1 MTTLNSALGEPQPW
15 QQRLMDKDQSLRLHL
30 LGIGGAGLS
39 AIAKVLLEMG
49 FSVSGSDR
57 QLTAGTA
64 QLSAAGATIFGEQQ
78 AANLAALGASGRPD
92 VVLISSAIA
101 GANPELQA
109 LQAAGIPVV
118 KRADF
123 LPVLLANRQLIAVA
137 GTHGKT
143 TTTAMIVKVLCE
155 AGVAAGYIIGADIAG
170 YGNAAAGRD
179 PIFVLEADEYDHMF
193 LGLCPT
199 VAVITNVEWDHPDCY
214 PTPASF
220 QQAFAQFVEG
230 VAPDGLIV
238 SCSDDA
244 GAEQL
249 RLERPLSDRRWI
261 TYGLT
266 RAADIAA
273 LNATML
279 HAPLSEQG
287 RSAKHE
293 QGFTADL
300 YWWNAPKG
308 QLRLQVPGLHNLR
321 NALAALAVACTCDA
335 SIKSAIESLYTFRGA
350 ARRFEQIGEAAGVI
364 VIDDYAHHP
373 TEVRA
378 TLAAARSRYPQQRL
392 WAIFQP
398 HTFSRTRNLLPAMA
412 ASFDDANA
420 VIVTDIYAARE
431 ADDQSISAA
440 ALVAAST
447 HANMQ
452 HIAGLAEVADYVA
465 TQVQPGDVVITMGAG
480 SSNQIGRRLLEQLG
494 K

>member
-1 MTTLNSALGEPQPW
+1 MTTMSSPSGERHSW
-15 QQRLMDKDQSLRLHL
+15 QQRLIANDQSLRLHL

-39 AIAKVLLEMG
+39 AIAKVLLERG

-57 QLTAGTA
+57 QLSTGTA
-64 QLSAAGATIFGEQQ
+64 QLAAAGATIFGEQR
-78 AANLAALGASGRPD
+78 AENLAALGVERRPD

-101 GANPELQA
+101 GVNPELQA

-123 LPVLLANRQLIAVA
+123 LPVLLTGRRLIAVA

-143 TTTAMIVKVLCE
+143 TTTAMVVKVLRE
-155 AGVAAGYIIGADIAG
+155 AGVDAGYIIGAEITG
-170 YGNAAAGRD
+170 YGNAAAGSD
-179 PIFVLEADEYDHMF
+179 PTFVLEADEYDHMF
-193 LGLCPT
+193 LGLRPT

-220 QQAFAQFVEG
+220 QQAFAQFIEG

-249 RLERPLSDRRWI
+249 RLERPISDRRWI

-266 RAADIAA
+266 QAADIAA
-273 LNATML
+273 LNANML
-279 HAPLSEQG
+279 GGEG
-287 RSAKHE
+287 Y
-293 QGFTADL
+293 TADL

-335 SIKSAIESLYTFRGA
+335 SIERAITSLQTFSGA
-350 ARRFEQIGEAAGVI
+350 ARRFEQIGTLAGVT

-378 TLAAARSRYPQQRL
+378 TLAAARSRYPQRRI
-392 WAIFQP
+392 WAVFQP
-398 HTFSRTRNLLPAMA
+398 HTFSRTRNLLAEMA
-412 ASFDDANA
+412 TSFDDADA
-420 VIVTDIYAARE
+420 VLVTDIYAARE
-431 ADDQSISAA
+431 ADDPSVSAA
-440 ALVAAST
+440 TLVRMSS
-447 HANMQ
+447 HAHIQ
-452 HIAGLAEVADYVA
+452 HIAGLSEVADHLA
-465 TQVQPGDVVITMGAG
+465 NQVQSGDVVITMGAG
-480 SSNQIGRRLLEQLG
+480 TSNQIGRGLLQRLG

>member
-1 MTTLNSALGEPQPW
+1 MTTTSSPIGERQPW
-15 QQRLMDKDQSLRLHL
+15 QQRLIANDQSLRLHL

-57 QLTAGTA
+57 QLSPATA
-64 QLSAAGATIFGEQQ
+64 QLAAAGATIFGEQR
-78 AANLAALGASGRPD
+78 AENLAALGADRRPD

-101 GANPELQA
+101 GVNPELQA

-123 LPVLLANRQLIAVA
+123 LPVLLTGRKLIAVA

-143 TTTAMIVKVLCE
+143 TTTAMIVKVLRE
-155 AGVAAGYIIGADIAG
+155 AGVAAGYIIGAEIAG
-170 YGNAAAGRD
+170 YGNAAAGSD
-179 PIFVLEADEYDHMF
+179 PTFVLEADEYDHMF
-193 LGLCPT
+193 LGLRPT

-220 QQAFAQFVEG
+220 QQAFAQFIEG

-249 RLERPLSDRRWI
+249 RLERPISDRRWI

-266 RAADIAA
+266 QAADIAA
-273 LNATML
+273 LNANML
-279 HAPLSEQG
+279 G
-287 RSAKHE
+287 
-293 QGFTADL
+293 GDGYTADL

-335 SIKSAIESLYTFRGA
+335 SIERAIASLQTFGGT
-350 ARRFEQIGEAAGVI
+350 ARRFEQIGTAAGVTI
-364 VIDDYAHHP
+364 IDDYAHHP

-378 TLAAARSRYPQQRL
+378 TLAAARSRYPTRRI

-398 HTFSRTRNLLPAMA
+398 HTFSRTRNLLTEMA
-412 ASFDDANA
+412 ASFADADA

-440 ALVAAST
+440 TLVSKST
-447 HANMQ
+447 HTHIQ
-452 HIAGLAEVADYVA
+452 HIAGLAEVADYLA
-465 TQVQPGDVVITMGAG
+465 NQVQPDDVVITMGAG
-480 SSNQIGRRLLEQLG
+480 TSNQIGRGLLQRLG

>member
-1 MTTLNSALGEPQPW
+1 MTTMSSPLSEAQAW
-15 QQRLMDKDQSLRLHL
+15 QQRLIAREQSLRLHL

-39 AIAKVLLEMG
+39 AIAKVLLDMG
-49 FSVSGSDR
+49 FGVSGSDR
-57 QLTAGTA
+57 HLTAGTA
-64 QLSAAGATIFGEQQ
+64 QLAAAGATIFGEQR
-78 AANLAALGASGRPD
+78 AENLTALGAAGRPD

-101 GANPELQA
+101 SGNPELQA
-109 LQAAGIPVV
+109 WQAAGIPIV
-118 KRADF
+118 KRAAF
-123 LPVLLANRQLIAVA
+123 LPVLLAKRKLIAVA

-143 TTTAMIVKVLCE
+143 TTTAMIVKVLRE
-155 AGVAAGYIIGADIAG
+155 AGVAAGYIIGAEIAG
-170 YGNAAAGRD
+170 YGNAAAGSD
-179 PIFVLEADEYDHMF
+179 PAFVLEADEYDHMF
-193 LGLCPT
+193 LGLRPT

-220 QQAFAQFVEG
+220 QQAFAHFIEG

-249 RLERPLSDRRWI
+249 RLERPVSDRRWI

-279 HAPLSEQG
+279 GEAG
-287 RSAKHE
+287 Y
-293 QGFTADL
+293 TADL

-335 SIKSAIESLYTFRGA
+335 SLKSAIASLRTFGGA
-350 ARRFEQIGEAAGVI
+350 ARRFEQIGEAAGVT

-378 TLAAARSRYPQQRL
+378 TLAAARSRYPARRI

-398 HTFSRTRNLLPAMA
+398 HTFSRTRNLLRAMA
-412 ASFDDANA
+412 ASFDDADA

-431 ADDQSISAA
+431 AADQSISAA
-440 ALVAAST
+440 TLVRASA
-447 HANMQ
+447 HAHIQ
-452 HIAGLAEVADYVA
+452 HIAGLAEVADYLA
-465 TQVQPGDVVITMGAG
+465 TQVHPGDVVITMGAG
-480 SSNQIGRRLLEQLG
+480 TSNQIGRRLLQRLG

>member
-1 MTTLNSALGEPQPW
+1 MTTMSSPMGELHSW
-15 QQRLMDKDQSLRLHL
+15 QQRLIANDQSLRLHL

-39 AIAKVLLEMG
+39 AIAKVLLELG

-57 QLTAGTA
+57 QLSPGTA
-64 QLSAAGATIFGEQQ
+64 QLAAAGATIFGEQQ
-78 AANLAALGASGRPD
+78 AENLAALGAERQPD

-101 GANPELQA
+101 GVNPELQA

-123 LPVLLANRQLIAVA
+123 LPILLTGRKLIAVA

-143 TTTAMIVKVLCE
+143 TTTAMIVKVLRE
-155 AGVAAGYIIGADIAG
+155 AGVAAGYIIGAEIAG
-170 YGNAAAGRD
+170 YGNAAAGSD

-193 LGLCPT
+193 LGLRPT

-220 QQAFAQFVEG
+220 QQAFAQFIEG

-266 RAADIAA
+266 PAADIAA
-273 LNATML
+273 LNAHMPPTP
-279 HAPLSEQG
+279 HYEQG
-287 RSAKHE
+287 RAASSAY
-293 QGFTADL
+293 GYTADL

-335 SIKSAIESLYTFRGA
+335 SLARAIASLQTFRGA
-350 ARRFEQIGEAAGVI
+350 ARRFEEIGTAAGVI

-378 TLAAARSRYPQQRL
+378 TLAAARSRYPTQRI
-392 WAIFQP
+392 WAVFQP
-398 HTFSRTRNLLPAMA
+398 HTFSRTRNLLTEMA
-412 ASFDDANA
+412 TSFDDADA

-431 ADDQSISAA
+431 TDDQSVSAA
-440 ALVAAST
+440 TLVKLSR
-447 HANMQ
+447 HAQIQ
-452 HIAGLAEVADYVA
+452 HIAGLAEVADYLA
-465 TQVQPGDVVITMGAG
+465 KQVQPGDVVITMGAG
-480 SSNQIGRRLLEQLG
+480 TSNQIGRGLLQQLET
-494 K
+494 